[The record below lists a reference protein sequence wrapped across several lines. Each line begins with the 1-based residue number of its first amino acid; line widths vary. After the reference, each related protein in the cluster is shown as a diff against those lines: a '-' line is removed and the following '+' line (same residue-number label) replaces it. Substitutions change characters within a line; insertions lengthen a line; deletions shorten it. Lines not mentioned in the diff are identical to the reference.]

1 MSLKDKV
8 LAKKAK
14 TELVEVDGDTFL
26 IVGKSKRERGA
37 LFAKS
42 RKKDGS
48 VDGERLENVMLTAC
62 VHDPESKQPLFAEA
76 EFKSWDEIDSGLTGP
91 LFAHVMRV
99 CGMDKQDL
107 GPKDSDST
115 ES

>member
-1 MSLKDKV
+1 MSLREKV
-8 LAKKAK
+8 LARKPK
-14 TELVEVDGDTFL
+14 TETVTVEGDDYL
-26 IVGKSKRERGA
+26 IVGKSKRDRGA
-37 LFAKS
+37 LFAKA
-42 RKKDGS
+42 RRKDGT
-48 VDGERLENVMLTAC
+48 VNGDKLESLLLTAC
-62 VHDPESKQPLFAEA
+62 VHDPSTKEPVFTEA
-76 EFKSWDEIDSGLTGP
+76 ESASWDGVDAGLTGP